1 MAPTPVRGAGSAEA
15 TFKFAA
21 QSKSADGVSAS
32 MEELLAGLKSMLST
46 APVADSK
53 LLKLP
58 ISNELSDK
66 TSEPPPIALW
76 RRRTPSNRFT
86 SWHATVRALAGAV
99 TSELRPPQRCQM
111 TVIGLGL
118 TGLAVGGSFSQAGVP
133 CALLEKTSA
142 IGGVWRWY
150 GNPFSRVNSTEPGY
164 RLPVIRRAPNSNHS
178 HFCEILTDCR
188 LAIEQHDLAARIHL
202 EANVLAVVCSVGA
215 WLATGLGSSGRFIV
229 ASDWTILCT
238 ARRLGTPRELPIP
251 HEDEFAGKVRRGIG
265 SDAREL
271 HWEGSQIVVLGHGPY
286 ALESM
291 RTGLEHGAT
300 RITFLCR
307 RHGIVCPEAV
317 DFVNY
322 IRPYGESFTHPQ
334 GGGTTVVSV

>member
-21 QSKSADGVSAS
+21 QSRSADGVSAS

-66 TSEPPPIALW
+66 TSDPPPIALW

-133 CALLEKTSA
+133 CALLEKTSSV
-142 IGGVWRWY
+142 GGV
-150 GNPFSRVNSTEPGY
+150 
-164 RLPVIRRAPNSNHS
+164 
-178 HFCEILTDCR
+178 
-188 LAIEQHDLAARIHL
+188 
-202 EANVLAVVCSVGA
+202 
-215 WLATGLGSSGRFIV
+215 
-229 ASDWTILCT
+229 
-238 ARRLGTPRELPIP
+238 
-251 HEDEFAGKVRRGIG
+251 
-265 SDAREL
+265 
-271 HWEGSQIVVLGHGPY
+271 
-286 ALESM
+286 
-291 RTGLEHGAT
+291 
-300 RITFLCR
+300 
-307 RHGIVCPEAV
+307 
-317 DFVNY
+317 
-322 IRPYGESFTHPQ
+322 
-334 GGGTTVVSV
+334 